1 MIYNFTCEKHDR
13 VKIKAVEHVFDY
25 VCDDF
30 KDRYYIES
38 EEQRMKDKKNIFDV
52 IQKLEKSSD
61 YLDEQR
67 NKDSYTKE

>member
-1 MIYNFTCEKHDR
+1 LSILKDSECCQHCKYVKNKYLYYDDLEKKMIYNFTCEKHDR

-38 EEQRMKDKKNIFDV
+38 EE
-52 IQKLEKSSD
+52 
-61 YLDEQR
+61 
-67 NKDSYTKE
+67 

>member
-1 MIYNFTCEKHDR
+1 
-13 VKIKAVEHVFDY
+13 
-25 VCDDF
+25 
-30 KDRYYIES
+30 
-38 EEQRMKDKKNIFDV
+38 MKDKKNIFDV